1 MRWRAY
7 RELDSDA
14 PIIYVPS
21 TQHPDFGESR
31 NLFVRAENTAEIARA
46 VQNEVLSHGHEY
58 SKSAKTLA
66 ETNDEALGEDRATA
80 LLSSLF
86 GALALTLA
94 SIGLFG
100 LMSYMVTRRTR
111 EIGVR
116 VALGSQPAAILRLV
130 IRESLLLSVA
140 GLIIGAPCAI
150 ATTRL
155 MAHMLFG
162 VTPGDPLILALA
174 SSALLAVGAV
184 AGYWP
189 ARRAAKIDP
198 MVALRV
204 RVGIWTMPKHD
215 RVPYLADMGRL
226 ICTLRPGDSLRA
238 VMVP

>member
-14 PIIYVPS
+14 LIIYVPS
-21 TQHPDFGESR
+21 TQHPDFGESG
-31 NLFVRAENTAEIARA
+31 NLFVRAENTAGIARA

-140 GLIIGAPCAI
+140 GLIIGALLRNRHHAADGTHALRRHSRRPVDFGPRLQCAP
-150 ATTRL
+150 RR
-155 MAHMLFG
+155 G
-162 VTPGDPLILALA
+162 SSCRILA
-174 SSALLAVGAV
+174 S
-184 AGYWP
+184 
-189 ARRAAKIDP
+189 RRAAKIDP
-198 MVALRV
+198 MVALRCEWNLDNAEA
-204 RVGIWTMPKHD
+204 R
-215 RVPYLADMGRL
+215 
-226 ICTLRPGDSLRA
+226 SRA
-238 VMVP
+238 LLG